1 MGMLFLNIK
10 VRRSHL
16 IYDSLNEVC
25 NYSGF
30 PFFKT
35 LPFNSNVLALQDFI
49 VWKPSSE
56 WQYLRQVITSDIAS
70 SEISLYF

>member
-16 IYDSLNEVC
+16 IHDSLNEVC

-35 LPFNSNVLALQDFI
+35 LPFNSNVLALQDF
-49 VWKPSSE
+49 
-56 WQYLRQVITSDIAS
+56 Y
-70 SEISLYF
+70 

>member
-16 IYDSLNEVC
+16 IHDSLNEVC

-35 LPFNSNVLALQDFI
+35 LSFNSNVLALQDF
-49 VWKPSSE
+49 
-56 WQYLRQVITSDIAS
+56 Y
-70 SEISLYF
+70 